1 MGFIKFNN
9 TFIRADIIIA
19 IVPKNFI
26 FVSAP
31 TGLQTEYAIRLIT
44 TDENVNAEKLEEIYL
59 SKEKRDER
67 MDNLAYFI
75 NRAIRLEGKIKHDS

>member
-19 IVPKNFI
+19 IVPKNFT

-75 NRAIRLEGKIKHDS
+75 NRAIRLEGKIKHDG

>member
-19 IVPKNFI
+19 IVPKNFT

-75 NRAIRLEGKIKHDS
+75 NGQRR

>member
-1 MGFIKFNN
+1 MGFINFDN

-19 IVPKNFI
+19 IIPKQFT

-31 TGLQTEYAIRLIT
+31 TGLQTEYTIRLIT

-59 SKEKRDER
+59 SKEERDER
-67 MDNLAYFI
+67 IDNLAHFM
-75 NRAIRLEGKIKHDS
+75 NRIEKIRLERRK

>member
-1 MGFIKFNN
+1 MGFINFDN

-19 IVPKNFI
+19 IIPKNFT

-59 SKEKRDER
+59 SKEKRDKR
-67 MDNLAYFI
+67 MDSLAYFMD
-75 NRAIRLEGKIKHDS
+75 KI

>member
-1 MGFIKFNN
+1 MGFINFDN

-19 IVPKNFI
+19 IIPKNFT

-59 SKEKRDER
+59 SKEKHDKR
-67 MDNLAYFI
+67 MDSLAYFMD
-75 NRAIRLEGKIKHDS
+75 KI

>member
-9 TFIRADIIIA
+9 SYILDDIIIA
-19 IVPKNFI
+19 IVPKIITTVNAAI
-26 FVSAP
+26 
-31 TGLQTEYAIRLIT
+31 GLQTEYVIRLIT

-67 MDNLAYFI
+67 MNSLAYFI
-75 NRAIRLEGKIKHDS
+75 NRAIRLDGKI